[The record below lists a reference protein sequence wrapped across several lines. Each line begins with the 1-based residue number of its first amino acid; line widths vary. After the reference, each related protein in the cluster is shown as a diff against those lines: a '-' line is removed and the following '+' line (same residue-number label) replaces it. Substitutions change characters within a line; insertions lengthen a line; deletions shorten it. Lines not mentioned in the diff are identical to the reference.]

1 MPAMD
6 MVSFAQIITIM
17 LSIAEA
23 LYFGYNL
30 TINKFKDPVWEPF
43 WVTMVEV
50 ICYAVQIGS
59 GSHRFAMADG
69 AMVNIISPTA
79 WCLACPVAM
88 SFMMRI
94 SWPEASPRTTLALIM
109 NLEAVL
115 LLGIISGMT
124 ANMTLKI
131 TLLVC
136 ACVLYLLLC
145 STLLKGMFYG
155 GVKRPTEA
163 KNILLFFLT
172 TWNLFPIV
180 WILGPSTTGV
190 WSYELS
196 LTFFAFGDIFSKNI
210 FTYIGYKYTM
220 NLLEAE
226 EQLALE
232 NGTSTS
238 GTSYDA
244 CVKPIDS
251 YNKNDAFAKQ
261 SSPTIHVDPLLVSR
275 VIREHLQEG
284 STIRPTNIV
293 NSSNG
298 FVKKFSE
305 GTCMSG
311 IAKDHEESVDFT
323 IVSKTINSLSGGVT
337 NTVIC
342 AKNDTNNYPL
352 EFTVVQNDMNEVIFC
367 DLFHSI
373 AYRNDASESVKSFH
387 PSLMPSPRSAGTLST
402 SNVGTSGEFFALP
415 TEGTSSNPPSRRTS
429 FSSAV
434 SESNGYGSSNDSFAM
449 FPLPQD
455 LGLPIYAWKD
465 GKSTALKILSS
476 KVINLDDGREG
487 NTILAVDA
495 NGEMD
500 TFVIVTSVDNFG
512 NRLVMSCKYDQLS
525 LSPSLQNGGLFP
537 SISDSAS
544 NVSTRSNMSTSA
556 SSAK

>member
-1 MPAMD
+1 
-6 MVSFAQIITIM
+6 
-17 LSIAEA
+17 
-23 LYFGYNL
+23 
-30 TINKFKDPVWEPF
+30 
-43 WVTMVEV
+43 MVEV

-124 ANMTLKI
+124 ANMSLKI

-196 LTFFAFGDIFSKNI
+196 LVFFAFGDIFSKNI
-210 FTYIGYKYTM
+210 FTYIGYRYTM
-220 NLLEAE
+220 QLLEAE
-226 EQLALE
+226 EKLALE

-238 GTSYDA
+238 GTSYNA
-244 CVKPIDS
+244 FVKPLDP

-261 SSPTIHVDPLLVSR
+261 SSPTIHVGLVSNATN
-275 VIREHLQEG
+275 VI
-284 STIRPTNIV
+284 
-293 NSSNG
+293 NSNNG

-337 NTVIC
+337 NTLIC

-367 DLFHSI
+367 NLFHSI

-387 PSLMPSPRSAGTLST
+387 PSLMPASPTKQLNGLG
-402 SNVGTSGEFFALP
+402 NNE
-415 TEGTSSNPPSRRTS
+415 S
-429 FSSAV
+429 FT
-434 SESNGYGSSNDSFAM
+434 M
-449 FPLPQD
+449 FPLPQELD
-455 LGLPIYAWKD
+455 LYAWKD
-465 GKSTALKILSS
+465 GKTMALKIMSS

-495 NGEMD
+495 NGELD
-500 TFVIVTSVDNFG
+500 TFIIVTSVDNSG

-537 SISDSAS
+537 NISDSAS
-544 NVSTRSNMSTSA
+544 NISTRSNMSTSVGA
-556 SSAK
+556 

>member
-1 MPAMD
+1 MQAMD

-124 ANMTLKI
+124 ANMNIKI

-196 LTFFAFGDIFSKNI
+196 LVFFAFGDIFSKNI
-210 FTYIGYKYTM
+210 FTYIGYRYTM
-220 NLLEAE
+220 QLL
-226 EQLALE
+226 
-232 NGTSTS
+232 
-238 GTSYDA
+238 
-244 CVKPIDS
+244 
-251 YNKNDAFAKQ
+251 
-261 SSPTIHVDPLLVSR
+261 
-275 VIREHLQEG
+275 
-284 STIRPTNIV
+284 
-293 NSSNG
+293 
-298 FVKKFSE
+298 
-305 GTCMSG
+305 
-311 IAKDHEESVDFT
+311 
-323 IVSKTINSLSGGVT
+323 
-337 NTVIC
+337 
-342 AKNDTNNYPL
+342 
-352 EFTVVQNDMNEVIFC
+352 
-367 DLFHSI
+367 
-373 AYRNDASESVKSFH
+373 
-387 PSLMPSPRSAGTLST
+387 
-402 SNVGTSGEFFALP
+402 
-415 TEGTSSNPPSRRTS
+415 
-429 FSSAV
+429 
-434 SESNGYGSSNDSFAM
+434 
-449 FPLPQD
+449 
-455 LGLPIYAWKD
+455 
-465 GKSTALKILSS
+465 
-476 KVINLDDGREG
+476 
-487 NTILAVDA
+487 
-495 NGEMD
+495 
-500 TFVIVTSVDNFG
+500 
-512 NRLVMSCKYDQLS
+512 
-525 LSPSLQNGGLFP
+525 
-537 SISDSAS
+537 
-544 NVSTRSNMSTSA
+544 
-556 SSAK
+556 

>member
-1 MPAMD
+1 
-6 MVSFAQIITIM
+6 
-17 LSIAEA
+17 
-23 LYFGYNL
+23 
-30 TINKFKDPVWEPF
+30 
-43 WVTMVEV
+43 
-50 ICYAVQIGS
+50 
-59 GSHRFAMADG
+59 
-69 AMVNIISPTA
+69 
-79 WCLACPVAM
+79 
-88 SFMMRI
+88 
-94 SWPEASPRTTLALIM
+94 M

-124 ANMTLKI
+124 ANMSLKI

-136 ACVLYLLLC
+136 SLVLYLLLC

-261 SSPTIHVDPLLVSR
+261 SSPTIHVDPLLVSNATN
-275 VIREHLQEG
+275 VI
-284 STIRPTNIV
+284 
-293 NSSNG
+293 NSNNG

-337 NTVIC
+337 NTLIC

-544 NVSTRSNMSTSA
+544 NVSTRSNMSTSVGA
-556 SSAK
+556 